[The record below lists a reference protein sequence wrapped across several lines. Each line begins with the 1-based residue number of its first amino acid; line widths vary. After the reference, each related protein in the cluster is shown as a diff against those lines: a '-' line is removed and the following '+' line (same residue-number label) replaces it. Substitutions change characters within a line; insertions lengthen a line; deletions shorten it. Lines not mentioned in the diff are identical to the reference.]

1 MNLSKHL
8 TRAEFEFSP
17 TAVRRGINNEMNATQ
32 IASAK
37 LLAEKVF
44 EPLRAFR
51 GAPIR
56 VNSGFRS
63 LALNQ
68 AIGGSSKTSQH
79 MKGEALDLP
88 LTTSEFLWIK
98 DNLQFDQLIAE
109 FPRNG
114 QPQWVHVSYKS
125 KGNRKQVLVA
135 KKVSGK
141 TKYFPYKSEADLV

>member
-1 MNLSKHL
+1 MKLSKHL
-8 TRAEFEFSP
+8 SRAEFEFSP

-32 IASAK
+32 LAAAIR
-37 LLAEKVF
+37 LAENVF

-51 GAPIR
+51 GAPIK

-79 MKGEALDLP
+79 MKGEAMDLP

-98 DNLQFDQLIAE
+98 DNLEFDQLIWE
-109 FPRNG
+109 FGTNDF
-114 QPQWVHVSYKS
+114 PQWVHVSYKA
-125 KGNRKQVLVA
+125 KNNRKQVLRAV
-135 KKVSGK
+135 KVGGK
-141 TKYFPYKSEADLV
+141 TKYLPFK